1 MRISLKTA
9 SLSKVAIPWLVTML
23 ALAGCQ
29 SIPQE
34 HSLFTAKELDFNFEP
49 HGIPE
54 TGDDQDGQYA
64 EYSIEDTSIR
74 FTESI
79 FPEKGKRWTG
89 LQRFLNHLHG
99 HHKFDLWKGYGVDG
113 GFPDTI
119 LSGLE
124 ISDSS
129 ASYLLPEDLFKDIG
143 NPNVEHVRMRRKGNQ
158 LELAMCNSDGAGGHY
173 VLYQVDLAKAKARRY
188 VREVINDEFTKTHG
202 WTAMMKIKGSK
213 PKKRATVSKM
223 TGTYELIQKF
233 EDQATGEILSQNIL
247 KMVLREDGVA
257 EGWDDDKREDDGKW
271 IVKGGDVRLTDP
283 DGEVICF
290 KRQDNGDL
298 IMFRL
303 EKKNGEIQILP
314 KDRPINWK
322 KTK

>member
-1 MRISLKTA
+1 MAL
-9 SLSKVAIPWLVTML
+9 LVM
-23 ALAGCQ
+23 AGCH
-29 SIPQE
+29 SIPKE
-34 HSLFTAKELDFNFEP
+34 LPLFTEKELDFNFGP

-54 TGDDQDGQYA
+54 TGDDQYGQYA

-79 FPEKGKRWTG
+79 FPEKRKRWKWR
-89 LQRFLNHLHG
+89 QRFLNHLHG

-129 ASYLLPEDLFKDIG
+129 ASYLLPEKMVTDLG
-143 NPNVEHVRMRRKGNQ
+143 NPNIGHVGTRRKDNQ
-158 LELAMCNSDGAGGHY
+158 LDLAMCNSDGAGGHY
-173 VLYQVDLAKAKARRY
+173 VLYQVNLVEAKARRF
-188 VREVINDEFTKTHG
+188 VRMVINDEFTKTHG
-202 WTAMMKIKGSK
+202 WTAMRKIKGAQ
-213 PKKRATVSKM
+213 PRKKAPPAKV

-233 EDQATGEILSQNIL
+233 EDQATGEILSQNTL

-257 EGWDDDKREDDGKW
+257 EGWDDGKREDDGQW
-271 IVKGGDVRLTDP
+271 IIKGGEVRLTDP
-283 DGEVICF
+283 DGEIICF

-303 EKKNGEIQILP
+303 EKKNGEIQALP
-314 KDRPINWK
+314 KDRPITWK

>member
-1 MRISLKTA
+1 
-9 SLSKVAIPWLVTML
+9 ML
-23 ALAGCQ
+23 ALAGCR
-29 SIPQE
+29 SIPKQNA
-34 HSLFTAKELDFNFEP
+34 LFTEKELDFNFEP
-49 HGIPE
+49 HGIPK
-54 TGDDQDGQYA
+54 TGDDQYGQYA

-79 FPEKGKRWTG
+79 FPEKRKRWKL
-89 LQRFLNHLHG
+89 LQRFLNHLYG
-99 HHKFDLWKGYGVDG
+99 HLKFDLWKGYGADG
-113 GFPDTI
+113 GFPNTI

-129 ASYLLPEDLFKDIG
+129 ASYLLPKDLLKDIG
-143 NPNVEHVRMRRKGNQ
+143 NPNVEHVRTRRKGNQ
-158 LELAMCNSDGAGGHY
+158 IDLAMCNSDGSGGHY
-173 VLYQVDLAKAKARRY
+173 VLYKIDLAESKARRF
-188 VREVINDEFTKTHG
+188 VRMVINNEFTQTHDWTSIKKTNV
-202 WTAMMKIKGSK
+202 TK
-213 PKKRATVSKM
+213 PKKRAPVGKV

-233 EDQATGEILSQNIL
+233 EDLATGEILTQNTL

-271 IVKGGDVRLTDP
+271 IVKGGEVRLTDP

-290 KRQDNGDL
+290 KRQPNGDL

-303 EKKNGEIQILP
+303 EKKNGEMQILP
-314 KDRPINWK
+314 KEKLITWK